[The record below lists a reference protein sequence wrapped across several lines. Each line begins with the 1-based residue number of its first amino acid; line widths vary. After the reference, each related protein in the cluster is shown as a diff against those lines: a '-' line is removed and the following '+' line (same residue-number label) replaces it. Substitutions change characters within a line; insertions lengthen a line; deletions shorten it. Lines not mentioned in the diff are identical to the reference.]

1 MIRLNFFFPEDLAVK
16 LKAYTKSTGVPMSE
30 VVRRAILAWFK
41 EHDAQTPTTK

>member
-30 VVRRAILAWFK
+30 VVRQALTAFFAKR
-41 EHDAQTPTTK
+41 DG